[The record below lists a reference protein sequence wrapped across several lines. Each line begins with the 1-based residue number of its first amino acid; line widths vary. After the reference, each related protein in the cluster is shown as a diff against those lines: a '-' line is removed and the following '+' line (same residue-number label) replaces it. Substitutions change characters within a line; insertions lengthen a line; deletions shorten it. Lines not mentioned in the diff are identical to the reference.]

1 MNLPMRFDWYCISY
15 LFNSF
20 IPCQFMSNLPIEINY
35 FCILLTYFLLGYLYT
50 YIQKIDKINI
60 HIIYNTFI
68 YHKYIKTEKLINKM
82 YNMYVN
88 IKLEYKH
95 HSWARPSRGARK
107 SNFTISTICL
117 ASKCTTYG
125 QFLIKLLLFWLHSAD
140 LMLSVSKLSTRY
152 NNVKDFQNNRYYP
165 IKTPTCPY

>member
-1 MNLPMRFDWYCISY
+1 
-15 LFNSF
+15 
-20 IPCQFMSNLPIEINY
+20 
-35 FCILLTYFLLGYLYT
+35 
-50 YIQKIDKINI
+50 
-60 HIIYNTFI
+60 
-68 YHKYIKTEKLINKM
+68 
-82 YNMYVN
+82 MYVN

-95 HSWARPSRGARK
+95 HSWARPRGGARK
-107 SNFTISTICL
+107 SNLKSAQYILLLNVPLIINFIQIPF
-117 ASKCTTYG
+117 ATYG